1 MPVPAKRAPPLPAY
15 RVAPPES
22 FENCI
27 TDENDESTP
36 KGFISSSWSV
46 ARIAYCVFR
55 YSAGGRGAAKKPAY
69 TQRNQ
74 RACRLKQ
81 AARGR
86 SDPGE
91 PRAGDRAD
99 QDDAAGADP
108 QGQRVRPRH
117 GNLRVIVLGT
127 RQEGDLEGRQAVV

>member
-55 YSAGGRGAAKKPAY
+55 YSAGGRGAAKQPAY

-91 PRAGDRAD
+91 PRAGDGAD
-99 QDDAAGADP
+99 QDDAASADP
-108 QGQRVRPRH
+108 QGQRVSARH
-117 GNLRVIVLGT
+117 DNGLVVVLGAIQVDDFED
-127 RQEGDLEGRQAVV
+127 RQV

>member
-1 MPVPAKRAPPLPAY
+1 MPVPAKRAPRLPAY
-15 RVAPPES
+15 RVAPPAS

-55 YSAGGRGAAKKPAY
+55 YSAGGRGAAKNPAY
-69 TQRNQ
+69 TRRNQ

-81 AARGR
+81 ATRGR

-91 PRAGDRAD
+91 PWAGNSAD

-108 QGQRVRPRH
+108 QGQRVCARH
-117 GNLRVIVLGT
+117 GNRLGVAL
-127 RQEGDLEGRQAVV
+127 GAV